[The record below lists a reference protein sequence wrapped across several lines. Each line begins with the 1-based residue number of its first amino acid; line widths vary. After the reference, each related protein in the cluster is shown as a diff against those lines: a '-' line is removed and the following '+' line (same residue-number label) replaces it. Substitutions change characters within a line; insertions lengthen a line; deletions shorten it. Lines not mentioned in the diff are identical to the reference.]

1 VNAVKPGARAV
12 LGAPL
17 LVVAA
22 SLVAACGRLLGFDGD
37 DAPPDAVDG
46 GSASSEDVRVAEGSS
61 GGASAES
68 GPGLAVGLRVFV
80 TSKSFSVAD
89 VGANLDGLCTAQL
102 PAGVTGNFRPWL
114 STSTRAARDD
124 IKGDGPWR
132 SMDGKLVAANRAA
145 LLGAMLANPIDVDEN
160 GKQRGAVTNVWT
172 GTTAAGVV
180 GDNCNDW
187 QRDNQDSILGTTSR
201 TDGRWTELAVASC
214 TSATNPVY
222 CFESE

>member
-1 VNAVKPGARAV
+1 VNAVKPSARAV
-12 LGAPL
+12 LGPPL
-17 LVVAA
+17 VVVAA
-22 SLVAACGRLLGFDGD
+22 SLVAACGKLLGFDGD
-37 DAPPDAVDG
+37 DAPDPVDG
-46 GSASSEDVRVAEGSS
+46 GGATSEDARTAEGSVE
-61 GGASAES
+61 ASADS
-68 GPGLAVGLRVFV
+68 GPGLAAGLRVFV

-102 PAGVTGNFRPWL
+102 PVGVTGNFRPWL

-132 SMDGKLVAANRAA
+132 SMDGKLVVANRAA
-145 LLGAMLANPIDVDEN
+145 LLGAMLANPINVDEN
-160 GKQRGAVTNVWT
+160 GKQRAATTNVWT
-172 GTTAAGVV
+172 GTTAAGIV

-187 QRDNQDSILGTTSR
+187 QRDNQDSILGTTSG

-214 TSATNPVY
+214 SNALNPVY